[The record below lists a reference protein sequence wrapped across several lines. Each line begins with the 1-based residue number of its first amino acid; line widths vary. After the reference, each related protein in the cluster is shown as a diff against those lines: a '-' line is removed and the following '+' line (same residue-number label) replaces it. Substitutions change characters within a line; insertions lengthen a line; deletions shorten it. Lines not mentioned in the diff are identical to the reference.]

1 MQVLLQ
7 FLLLSCAQKY
17 RERSQHHV
25 RDNQWE
31 RERETW
37 TAHGNTSNWFH
48 WFFNWR
54 CQEMTKHQKTG
65 RWKSWMWI
73 PWMPSLE
80 LLGGSCQTLGCNVV
94 PSRDRSH
101 GTACGCNDVFRVWG
115 KLAFLYKRF
124 CNACVSCMCIKI
136 VHWPARRLRWAK
148 TELVSMLILLHLVA
162 SCCARIIQLLLAI
175 GWLCATAVFRKYLHL
190 LQLETNWG

>member
-37 TAHGNTSNWFH
+37 TAHGNTIDSIDSSTDVARK
-48 WFFNWR
+48 WR
-54 CQEMTKHQKTG
+54 STRK
-65 RWKSWMWI
+65 
-73 PWMPSLE
+73 
-80 LLGGSCQTLGCNVV
+80 LGGGRAGCGF
-94 PSRDRSH
+94 H
-101 GTACGCNDVFRVWG
+101 GCLHSSSLVAAARPVAMLSLLEIGVMVLHADAMMFFGFEESWRFFR
-115 KLAFLYKRF
+115 KRF

-175 GWLCATAVFRKYLHL
+175 GWLWATAVFRKYLHF